1 MLRVY
6 GHKHPLVA
14 DSYNN
19 IGNVYRS
26 QGKGEEA
33 LDQYTKALEIKIR
46 VYGQDHPHVANT
58 KYGMGQVYAERNEM
72 DMARKLFLEC
82 QRISCKVHGPGYS
95 QTVGAAT
102 AAQRASRCAE
112 ESV

>member
-6 GHKHPLVA
+6 GQKHPLVA
-14 DSYNN
+14 DSYHN
-19 IGNVYRS
+19 IGIVYQE

-33 LDQYTKALEIKIR
+33 LDQYNKALEIKIW

-58 KYGMGQVYAERNEM
+58 KYGMGKVYAERNEK
-72 DMARKLFLEC
+72 DMARELLLEC

-95 QTVGAAT
+95 QTVGAAM